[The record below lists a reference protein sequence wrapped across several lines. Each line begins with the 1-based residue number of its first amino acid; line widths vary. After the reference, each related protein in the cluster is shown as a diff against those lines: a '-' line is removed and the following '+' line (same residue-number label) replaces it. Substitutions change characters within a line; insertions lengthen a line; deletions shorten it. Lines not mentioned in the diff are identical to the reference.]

1 MTENENQLIERAQEN
16 GVDAFRDIVE
26 TYKDRIYCLAYDLTC
41 NQHDAEDLVQEVFI
55 KAFRSL
61 DSFRGDAKLS
71 SWLYRIT
78 VNSYLNKKRKKALT
92 EMSLMDNFNEKSSEN
107 DAFSGT
113 DFSEN
118 PERSANSRMI
128 QHHIELALSKLA
140 KKERS
145 VFVLRH
151 YQDLPL
157 KEIAALL
164 NIAEGTVK
172 SLLFR
177 AIRRLQNELSF
188 YRGDLGMEDAK

>member
-1 MTENENQLIERAQEN
+1 
-16 GVDAFRDIVE
+16 
-26 TYKDRIYCLAYDLTC
+26 
-41 NQHDAEDLVQEVFI
+41 
-55 KAFRSL
+55 
-61 DSFRGDAKLS
+61 
-71 SWLYRIT
+71 
-78 VNSYLNKKRKKALT
+78 
-92 EMSLMDNFNEKSSEN
+92 MSLMDNFNEKSSEN

>member
-78 VNSYLNKKRKKALT
+78 VNSYLNNKRKTALT
-92 EMSLMDNFNEKSSEN
+92 
-107 DAFSGT
+107 
-113 DFSEN
+113 
-118 PERSANSRMI
+118 
-128 QHHIELALSKLA
+128 
-140 KKERS
+140 
-145 VFVLRH
+145 
-151 YQDLPL
+151 
-157 KEIAALL
+157 
-164 NIAEGTVK
+164 
-172 SLLFR
+172 
-177 AIRRLQNELSF
+177 
-188 YRGDLGMEDAK
+188 